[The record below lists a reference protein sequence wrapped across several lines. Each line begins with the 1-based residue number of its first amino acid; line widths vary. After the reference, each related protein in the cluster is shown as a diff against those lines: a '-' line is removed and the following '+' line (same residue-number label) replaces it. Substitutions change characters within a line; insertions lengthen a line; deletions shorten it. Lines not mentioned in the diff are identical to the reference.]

1 MKVPRPPRGLALEQH
16 VHDGLETQHGVA
28 VRMEVLGAREARE
41 QVAQVGRDGSVVER
55 QVVEARPYRALEEP
69 FELHGADHS
78 RFAVRIAA
86 MAERGR
92 FPWVL
97 VAASV
102 ILAALLAYTLFWG
115 LVPARQAELQTRLAQ
130 IEQRGSGREQA
141 IAVLTAERDSLRGR
155 LADLERQLAISRGSR
170 Q

>member
-1 MKVPRPPRGLALEQH
+1 
-16 VHDGLETQHGVA
+16 
-28 VRMEVLGAREARE
+28 
-41 QVAQVGRDGSVVER
+41 
-55 QVVEARPYRALEEP
+55 
-69 FELHGADHS
+69 
-78 RFAVRIAA
+78 

-115 LVPARQAELQTRLAQ
+115 LVPARQRVASLEHELKTLYAREAELQTRLAQ